1 MSAKGSALITDFQEE
16 GEEKKK
22 SQKTM
27 GDLQMTQH
35 SYVSFSF
42 FSPQSWSNTQEY
54 YLVTQFTKIML
65 LKTLWHTSR
74 SWMPAI
80 FHSEL
85 IIIWPN
91 NSVQYLCRIF
101 NPDLYLNLCN
111 VAIHYYKLAVLC
123 NCPISVATE
132 VISLELLHEK
142 YCIYHI

>member
-1 MSAKGSALITDFQEE
+1 
-16 GEEKKK
+16 
-22 SQKTM
+22 
-27 GDLQMTQH
+27 
-35 SYVSFSF
+35 
-42 FSPQSWSNTQEY
+42 
-54 YLVTQFTKIML
+54 
-65 LKTLWHTSR
+65 
-74 SWMPAI
+74 MPAI

-111 VAIHYYKLAVLC
+111 VAIHYYKLTVLC

-142 YCIYHI
+142 HCIYHI